1 MKDNNLHQLIEEI
14 SEKIDRLS
22 ERQNSQYTD
31 IMMELK
37 KFNNFLTT
45 ETCAEEDLYEEA
57 MDIVIEKGKASTSLL
72 QRALGI
78 GYSSAAHIMDRL
90 EKEGIIGPSRGA
102 KPREILVE

>member
-1 MKDNNLHQLIEEI
+1 
-14 SEKIDRLS
+14 
-22 ERQNSQYTD
+22 
-31 IMMELK
+31 
-37 KFNNFLTT
+37 
-45 ETCAEEDLYEEA
+45 